1 MNAFT
6 QTMVALDIIDKIF
19 LLQKKREKD
28 GPSSAF
34 FKI

>member
-1 MNAFT
+1 MRLRKWT
-6 QTMVALDIIDKIF
+6 ALDIIDKSF
-19 LLQKKREKD
+19 YYKKKREKD